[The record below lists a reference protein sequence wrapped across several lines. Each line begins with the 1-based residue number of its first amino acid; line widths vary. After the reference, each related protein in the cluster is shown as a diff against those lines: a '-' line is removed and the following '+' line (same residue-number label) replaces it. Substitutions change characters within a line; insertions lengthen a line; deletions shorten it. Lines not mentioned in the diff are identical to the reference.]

1 MRTNS
6 TFTTMNNHQKN
17 NNQQGQGNRRN
28 PAQGRMRVFTTPSST
43 SGTGGHNN
51 STLFFES
58 FSSSAIVPRENR
70 ETSIMLPINNNNPA
84 VEIIHINDEEPDL
97 ESSLLEVNLNSS
109 SSILPTTEQTNQ
121 HASNLLTLQRNLR
134 INTANNNNQ
143 QDGVSLDLSLHQF
156 GGDGGGS
163 SSTMDVIGGSAGGGG
178 GGGGD
183 GLLMSVLN
191 NTSTRRIMPIKRTAP
206 DYARREFTVG
216 ESSSAGGA
224 GGGSVAQPMAA
235 PKRRPTANENAAL
248 RISSSSNTCTCTPS
262 PTCALHASANSNL
275 SSSSREQ
282 PHETAN
288 NNNNNPQNVV
298 RIPSS
303 LWPISDVQRALQSD
317 SFQVLQPTTTAA
329 TPPPPPPSSSNNN
342 NNNTTLGILQLDD
355 GSFIYP
361 QPVFDSSHHH
371 HQIHHGHQH
380 TPFNPLYHRGYQP
393 FFSTADTS
401 PFRPASINYMEN
413 LPHHHHHHHPY
424 GGSSSSSSTPSPLPW
439 STVIRPRAIPVSLT
453 HRVGGSNRE
462 SNNTRNNYPFSSPAG
477 RGTITVTQ
485 NRGNSSSSSLFPG
498 GSPSTRL
505 LESLVQNA
513 GTPSSGSGAG
523 QNNTAGTTV
532 GAVPAVQQL
541 SNVARAWI
549 RRLNAHDEALTRT
562 SQSSTR
568 DNTPHR
574 ALRASPIAEIYNLPT
589 YFADDSRR
597 LRQEIRT
604 AIDHLRNGGS
614 VRLEELLILDYS
626 IVLNLLDNIEEEED
640 DADMPQQF
648 YEYLGDGQRVTNPD
662 LGLTETEVAVC
673 IGREIFRT
681 VGGQPQNIDACGIC
695 QEDYVHGEELGRL
708 DCAHRY
714 HLSCIRQWLLIK
726 NRCPICKKMALTIID
741 LEDDED
747 DDE

>member
-1 MRTNS
+1 MRI
-6 TFTTMNNHQKN
+6 FI
-17 NNQQGQGNRRN
+17 
-28 PAQGRMRVFTTPSST
+28 TPLST
-43 SGTGGHNN
+43 SDTGGNNN

-58 FSSSAIVPRENR
+58 FSSSAIVSQENR
-70 ETSIMLPINNNNPA
+70 ETSIMFPINNNNPA
-84 VEIIHINDEEPDL
+84 AEIIHINDEEPDL
-97 ESSLLEVNLNSS
+97 ESSFIEGNLNSF
-109 SSILPTTEQTNQ
+109 SSILPTMEQTNQ
-121 HASNLLTLQRNLR
+121 DASNLLTLQRNLR
-134 INTANNNNQ
+134 INTANNNNR

-163 SSTMDVIGGSAGGGG
+163 SSTMDVISGSAGG

-183 GLLMSVLN
+183 GLLTSVLN

-248 RISSSSNTCTCTPS
+248 RVSSSSNTCTCTPS
-262 PTCALHASANSNL
+262 PTCALHASANNNL

-288 NNNNNPQNVV
+288 NNNNPQNVV
-298 RIPSS
+298 RVPSS
-303 LWPISDVQRALQSD
+303 LWPISEVQRALQSD
-317 SFQVLQPTTTAA
+317 SFQVLQPTATT
-329 TPPPPPPSSSNNN
+329 TPPPPPP
-342 NNNTTLGILQLDD
+342 
-355 GSFIYP
+355 
-361 QPVFDSSHHH
+361 
-371 HQIHHGHQH
+371 
-380 TPFNPLYHRGYQP
+380 
-393 FFSTADTS
+393 
-401 PFRPASINYMEN
+401 
-413 LPHHHHHHHPY
+413 
-424 GGSSSSSSTPSPLPW
+424 
-439 STVIRPRAIPVSLT
+439 PR
-453 HRVGGSNRE
+453 SNRE

-513 GTPSSGSGAG
+513 GTPSSGSGGG

-562 SQSSTR
+562 SQSSTP
-568 DNTPHR
+568 DITPHR
-574 ALRASPIAEIYNLPT
+574 ALRASPIAEMYNLPT

-640 DADMPQQF
+640 DVPQQF

-662 LGLTETEVAVC
+662 LGLTETEVAIC
-673 IGREIFRT
+673 IGREIFQT
-681 VGGQPQNIDACGIC
+681 VGEQPQNIDACGIC

>member
-1 MRTNS
+1 MCSVCDITG
-6 TFTTMNNHQKN
+6 N
-17 NNQQGQGNRRN
+17 NNQQGQGNRQN
-28 PAQGRMRVFTTPSST
+28 AAQGRMRIFTTPSST
-43 SGTGGHNN
+43 SDTDTGGNNN
-51 STLFFES
+51 STLFFEN
-58 FSSSAIVPRENR
+58 FSSSAIVSQENR
-70 ETSIMLPINNNNPA
+70 ETSIMLPINNNNSA
-84 VEIIHINDEEPDL
+84 TEIIHINDEEPDL
-97 ESSLLEVNLNSS
+97 ESSFLEGNLNSF
-109 SSILPTTEQTNQ
+109 SSILPTMEQTNQ
-121 HASNLLTLQRNLR
+121 DASNLLTLQRNLR
-134 INTANNNNQ
+134 INTANNNNR

-156 GGDGGGS
+156 GGDGSGS
-163 SSTMDVIGGSAGGGG
+163 SSTMDVISGGAGG

-183 GLLMSVLN
+183 GLLTSVLN

-262 PTCALHASANSNL
+262 PTCALHASANNNL

-288 NNNNNPQNVV
+288 NNNNPQNVV
-298 RIPSS
+298 RVPSS
-303 LWPISDVQRALQSD
+303 LWPISEVQRALQSD
-317 SFQVLQPTTTAA
+317 SFQ
-329 TPPPPPPSSSNNN
+329 
-342 NNNTTLGILQLDD
+342 
-355 GSFIYP
+355 
-361 QPVFDSSHHH
+361 
-371 HQIHHGHQH
+371 
-380 TPFNPLYHRGYQP
+380 
-393 FFSTADTS
+393 
-401 PFRPASINYMEN
+401 
-413 LPHHHHHHHPY
+413 
-424 GGSSSSSSTPSPLPW
+424 
-439 STVIRPRAIPVSLT
+439 
-453 HRVGGSNRE
+453 RVGGSNRE

-505 LESLVQNA
+505 LESLLQNA

-549 RRLNAHDEALTRT
+549 RRLNAHDEALMRT
-562 SQSSTR
+562 SQSSTP
-568 DNTPHR
+568 DITPHR
-574 ALRASPIAEIYNLPT
+574 ALRASPIAEMYNLPT

-597 LRQEIRT
+597 LRQEIRN

-640 DADMPQQF
+640 DVPQQF

-662 LGLTETEVAVC
+662 LGLTETEVAIC
-673 IGREIFRT
+673 IGREIFQT
-681 VGGQPQNIDACGIC
+681 VGEQPQNIDACGIC

>member
-1 MRTNS
+1 
-6 TFTTMNNHQKN
+6 
-17 NNQQGQGNRRN
+17 
-28 PAQGRMRVFTTPSST
+28 MRVFTTPSST

-235 PKRRPTANENAAL
+235 PSGDPPQMKMRRCAFHHHLIPAL
-248 RISSSSNTCTCTPS
+248 VPLL
-262 PTCALHASANSNL
+262 PLALSML
-275 SSSSREQ
+275 
-282 PHETAN
+282 P
-288 NNNNNPQNVV
+288 
-298 RIPSS
+298 
-303 LWPISDVQRALQSD
+303 PISD